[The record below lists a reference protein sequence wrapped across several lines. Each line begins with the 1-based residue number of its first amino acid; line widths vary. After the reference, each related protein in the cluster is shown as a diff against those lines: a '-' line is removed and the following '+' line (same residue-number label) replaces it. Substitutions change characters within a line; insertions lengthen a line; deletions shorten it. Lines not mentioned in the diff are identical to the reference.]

1 MGPDRAGVGKALAI
15 PVIADAD
22 ADVASRRGTLTI
34 AWRPSRHE
42 LAVTYEAQRST
53 ISRIVAAPARTEEG
67 VEAAVALAVNLV
79 LDQTSQ
85 ILGPPPSADSA
96 PPAPAVPAASAPP
109 PSVPLGAPMHGRIPA
124 PPPPPEAI
132 EAAPAPGASPPPQQR
147 FLIALVTGSGV
158 GWASGNGDVTGK
170 PAAPSGLAWARLVHV
185 VPEVGYFVKPR
196 LLIAAQARVQFVSG
210 VSDLYPSA
218 STMGCGSQTV
228 CSGPRTA
235 FAAFLKA
242 ALFAPRSASA
252 LRSYLSLAVG
262 GGSIRYVVSNPSL
275 PICGPDRI
283 QTCVDSYSG
292 GPLFLVP
299 GAGVHVGLWEGL
311 DLVAAAEL
319 ALGVPSPTFNLDA
332 NVGLAY
338 GF

>member
-1 MGPDRAGVGKALAI
+1 MGRIKQALEKALAI

-85 ILGPPPSADSA
+85 ILGPQPPS
-96 PPAPAVPAASAPP
+96 AASAPP
-109 PSVPLGAPMHGRIPA
+109 PSVPLGAPIHGRILA
-124 PPPPPEAI
+124 PPPPEAI
-132 EAAPAPGASPPPQQR
+132 EAAPPPGASAPQQQR
-147 FLIALVTGSGV
+147 FLIALVAGGGV

-185 VPEVGYFVKPR
+185 APEVGYFVKPR

-262 GGSIRYVVSNPSL
+262 GGSIRYVVANPSL